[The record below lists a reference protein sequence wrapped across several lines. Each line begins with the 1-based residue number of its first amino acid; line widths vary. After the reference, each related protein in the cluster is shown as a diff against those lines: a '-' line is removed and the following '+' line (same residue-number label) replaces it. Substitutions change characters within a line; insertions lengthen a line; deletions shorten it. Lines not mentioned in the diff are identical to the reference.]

1 MMLPTMTVPRVL
13 LVAVVAGVAALAA
26 EETAPPAYQLAT
38 VERKLFRDDP
48 APEVQLASN
57 APIAAGDLLRTGGRS
72 SAEILCPAAA
82 AKFRI
87 APKTRARL
95 ASEAPGVLL
104 ELEEGRLHAFFDKL
118 GGDSGERL
126 VTTPSAVLA
135 VRGTEYG
142 VEVDAKGNT
151 TVTVFE
157 GEVELV
163 DAGRLGEPV
172 RVGPGEYAR
181 VRHGQPA
188 QPPVRH
194 EMTTRDWERGG
205 RPDQPPPMAG
215 SGFGAGGEGGLGGGA
230 GAGGAGSGAGAGSG
244 GGAHRGGGGG
254 GGDA

>member
-1 MMLPTMTVPRVL
+1 MMLPTMTVRRVL
-13 LVAVVAGVAALAA
+13 LLAVVAGVAALAA
-26 EETAPPAYQLAT
+26 EETAPPAYELAT
-38 VERKLFRDDP
+38 VERKLFRDAP
-48 APEVQLASN
+48 APEVQLASGS
-57 APIAAGDLLRTGGRS
+57 PVAAGDLLRTGGRS

-82 AKFRI
+82 ARFRI
-87 APKTRARL
+87 AAKTRARL
-95 ASEAPGVLL
+95 ASEVPGVLL
-104 ELEEGRLHAFFDKL
+104 EVEEGRLHAFFEKL

-142 VEVDAKGNT
+142 VEVDGKGNT

-157 GEVELV
+157 GEVEAV

-181 VRHGQPA
+181 IRRGQPA
-188 QPPVRH
+188 QPPARH

-230 GAGGAGSGAGAGSG
+230 GAGGAGGGAGAGSG
-244 GGAHRGGGGG
+244 GGAQRGGGG